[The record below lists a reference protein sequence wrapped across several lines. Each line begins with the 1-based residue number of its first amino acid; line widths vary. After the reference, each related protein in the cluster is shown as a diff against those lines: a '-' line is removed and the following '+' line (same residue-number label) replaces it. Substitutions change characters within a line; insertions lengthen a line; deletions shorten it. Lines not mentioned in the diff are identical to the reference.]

1 MKTLQ
6 SKFDKLQNEA
16 ISHNQNDDLND
27 EFDYE
32 NDEIKRESFEEP
44 LNVSIGF
51 QEEDFEFEEDEEIV
65 QGETIH
71 DTGNETIVGIIRDF
85 TTCKICSITFKRKVH
100 LEAHSRIHKGKCGKY
115 PPLRFQT
122 EEKPVQFKPVL
133 FKSCPKSFA
142 HMKDLEIM
150 KRITWWKELT
160 NAIFVKKCSMTLVII
175 KIMKELTKVNIL
187 ISSIS

>member
-1 MKTLQ
+1 MQ

-44 LNVSIGF
+44 LNVSIGS
-51 QEEDFEFEEDEEIV
+51 QEDFEFEEDEEIV

-100 LEAHSRIHKGKCGKY
+100 LEAHRRIHKGKCGKH

-122 EEKPVQFKPVL
+122 EEKPVQFKLV
-133 FKSCPKSFA
+133 FCKSCPKSFA
-142 HMKDLEIM
+142 HMKDLENHEKIHIM
-150 KRITWWKELT
+150 ERTHKCHFCE
-160 NAIFVKKCSMTLVII
+160 KCSMTLVII
-175 KIMKELTKVNIL
+175 KIMKDHTKVNIL
-187 ISSIS
+187 ILSIS

>member
-16 ISHNQNDDLND
+16 ISNNQNDDLND

-32 NDEIKRESFEEP
+32 NDEIKRGSFEEP

-51 QEEDFEFEEDEEIV
+51 QEDFEFEDEEIV
-65 QGETIH
+65 QGETIY
-71 DTGNETIVGIIRDF
+71 DTENET
-85 TTCKICSITFKRKVH
+85 CKTCSITFKRKVH